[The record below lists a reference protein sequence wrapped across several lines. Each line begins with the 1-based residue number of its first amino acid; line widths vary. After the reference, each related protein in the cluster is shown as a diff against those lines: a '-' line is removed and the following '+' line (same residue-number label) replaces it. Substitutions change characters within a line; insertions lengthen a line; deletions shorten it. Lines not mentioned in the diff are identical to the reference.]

1 METSVSPDRF
11 SSSLDL
17 GGVSCFSVP
26 RFACS
31 SGQVA
36 ALRQRGGTTA
46 IGIKLL
52 EESTRVFDSML
63 VELCSRQPP
72 EGLLP
77 PKPCG
82 LMTKQGYDKK
92 PVQGQVPR
100 PGTVGLRQSTI
111 EHLGWQP
118 FCTALTWSAAVPTIR

>member
-36 ALRQRGGTTA
+36 AVRQRGGTTA

-52 EESTRVFDSML
+52 EESTCVFDSML
-63 VELCSRQPP
+63 VGIVFAAATGGFASAQTVRID
-72 EGLLP
+72 
-77 PKPCG
+77 
-82 LMTKQGYDKK
+82 DKT
-92 PVQGQVPR
+92 R
-100 PGTVGLRQSTI
+100 I
-111 EHLGWQP
+111 
-118 FCTALTWSAAVPTIR
+118 